1 MLRAAVLF
9 QVLTSEQVQ
18 GDALY
23 RKRALVFPETGCAL
37 DDLAVVRA
45 TIVDRPIAHEVPP
58 STVASR
64 MKAGC
69 AMVVQI
75 ALSPY
80 CYHVCMQLCT

>member
-1 MLRAAVLF
+1 VCQSGALRYNNNYYFTKQLVLSLLTALTRAVCRCAL

-45 TIVDRPIAHEVPP
+45 A
-58 STVASR
+58 TV
-64 MKAGC
+64 
-69 AMVVQI
+69 
-75 ALSPY
+75 
-80 CYHVCMQLCT
+80 